1 MAAFSTLYGEVCEQ
15 LHDSSAAMVTRAKE
29 WINFAQQEVAT
40 AAFWPWLLE
49 IDAIATDADVTTG
62 TAAVAN
68 GDATVTITATPT
80 TMPNG
85 QWFFQVAGD
94 TYWYPV
100 ASRTDATDFELVVAY
115 QGDTDPVAEYT
126 LRHLTY
132 SLPSDVWAIAD
143 IRDQNQP
150 NMLRYAS
157 HKTVDLLDIAN
168 DQSGTDTFL
177 YIPVGADS
185 SGYPQVMFYPPR
197 VAAGVFLIRYYKIL
211 ADLSND
217 ADIPKIP
224 APYHKLLVYRAL
236 IDGFRFLDD
245 GQRQSEAAQE
255 YGFRLREMKMHNMA
269 PPDAGTV
276 LGRSLYEYPRS
287 ILSQLTLPVT

>member
-157 HKTVDLLDIAN
+157 HKTVDLLDIAKIQ
-168 DQSGTDTFL
+168 D
-177 YIPVGADS
+177 GA
-185 SGYPQVMFYPPR
+185 VN
-197 VAAGVFLIRYYKIL
+197 L
-211 ADLSND
+211 N
-217 ADIPKIP
+217 
-224 APYHKLLVYRAL
+224 RAL
-236 IDGFRFLDD
+236 FHLKDAVPPLIEAFRPRCDQKPPACRSRWE
-245 GQRQSEAAQE
+245 GGRRRPASGATPSWPTWTSCRSTRQ
-255 YGFRLREMKMHNMA
+255 
-269 PPDAGTV
+269 TT
-276 LGRSLYEYPRS
+276 
-287 ILSQLTLPVT
+287 QL